1 MLILLDRYEDVGE
14 NLRHFLMQINIID
27 VIIKRIGGLNLLI
40 TPLGDIE
47 IYEVHMLWE
56 TNQVNGLCMA

>member
-1 MLILLDRYEDVGE
+1 MLILPDRYEDVGE

-27 VIIKRIGGLNLLI
+27 AIIKKIGGLNMLT

-47 IYEVHMLWE
+47 IYMRYIYY
-56 TNQVNGLCMA
+56 GKRIR